1 MMPNGYAIV
10 LDCTGQFQ
18 LRYYN
23 DVNNEHSWYIITMS
37 LHYDDIMRELLRH
50 REMMGLGKEY
60 WIS

>member
-1 MMPNGYAIV
+1 MNPNGYAIV
-10 LDCTGQFQ
+10 LDHSGQFQ

-23 DVNNEHSWYIITMS
+23 DVNIESSWYIVTMS

-50 REMMGLGKEY
+50 REMMGMGREY

>member
-1 MMPNGYAIV
+1 MMPDGYAIV
-10 LDCTGQFQ
+10 LDYSGQFQ

-37 LHYDDIMRELLRH
+37 LHYDDIMRELLKH
-50 REMMGLGKEY
+50 REMQGMGKEY

>member
-1 MMPNGYAIV
+1 MMPDNYAIV
-10 LDCTGQFQ
+10 LDYSGQFQ

-37 LHYDDIMRELLRH
+37 LHYDDIMRELLKH
-50 REMMGLGKEY
+50 REMHGMGKEY

>member
-10 LDCTGQFQ
+10 LDYSGQFQ

-23 DVNNEHSWYIITMS
+23 DVNNEHSWYVVTMS
-37 LHYDDIMRELLRH
+37 LHYDDIMRELLKH
-50 REMMGLGKEY
+50 REMQGMGKEY

>member
-10 LDCTGQFQ
+10 LDYSGQFQ

-23 DVNNEHSWYIITMS
+23 DVNNEHSWYVVVMS
-37 LHYDDIMRELLRH
+37 LHYDDIMRELLKH
-50 REMMGLGKEY
+50 REMQGMGKEY